1 MNPECVSQIND
12 DGDALSLCFSGP
24 WTISTLPFSLPDVPS
39 LLTDGI
45 SSLYFNTDRLE
56 QWDSAFLVE
65 ISSITEM
72 AADLGITV
80 VTDGLPD
87 GIRKLLRLTRKKT
100 VIPPSSNSLE
110 SGLFEEIGKQSLA
123 LVKESVQMLTFTG
136 DIFLAYIRFFT
147 GRARYLKK
155 DFTFFLFDC
164 GPQALPIITLIS
176 FLVGFT
182 LAFIGAVQLK
192 MFGADIYVANLV
204 GLTMT
209 REMGP
214 MMAAIIMAGRT
225 GASYAAQLGTMQVN
239 EEVDALQTMGI
250 NPLDFLVLPR
260 MTALILMMPLLA
272 ICSDFIGIVG
282 GFFIG
287 CFSLDISPILYY
299 EQTIK
304 AVHLNHFLVGMI
316 KSVVFGYLVAFCG
329 CLKGMNCGRSADSVG
344 KATTSAVVTSIVLIV
359 ITDAGFTFFFNV
371 LGI

>member
-1 MNPECVSQIND
+1 MNPDCELQASHDNETVCLTFLGS
-12 DGDALSLCFSGP
+12 
-24 WTISTLPFSLPDVPS
+24 WTIHVTPCGFPDLTKLFSPQTKRL
-39 LLTDGI
+39 I
-45 SSLYFNTDRLE
+45 FNSEHLIE
-56 QWDSAFLVE
+56 WDSRLLVKL
-65 ISSITEM
+65 SRITEI
-72 AADLGITV
+72 ADKHSIEVDLK
-80 VTDGLPD
+80 GLPS
-87 GIRKLLRLTRKKT
+87 GVRKLLRLTQKKT
-100 VIPPSSNSLE
+100 FAPPDRTFCPPGVL
-110 SGLFEEIGKQSLA
+110 EEIGNHTIGFYQQAIDMLA
-123 LVKESVQMLTFTG
+123 FTG
-136 DIFLAYIRFFT
+136 DILLLYIRFFT

-155 DFTFFLFDC
+155 DFIYFLYDC
-164 GPQALPIITLIS
+164 GPQALPIVALIS

-182 LAFIGAVQLK
+182 LAFIGSVQLR

-239 EEVDALQTMGI
+239 EEIDALQTMGI

-260 MTALILMMPLLA
+260 LTALIIMMPLLA
-272 ICSDFIGIVG
+272 ICADFIGIIG

-287 CFSLDISPILYY
+287 VFSLDISPILYY

-304 AVHLNHFLVGMI
+304 AIHLKHFLVGMI

-329 CLKGMNCGRSADSVG
+329 CIKGMHCGRSADAVG
-344 KATTSAVVTSIVLIV
+344 KATTSAVVTAIVFIV
-359 ITDAGFTFFFNV
+359 ITDAVFTFFFNV